1 MVLPRSSYSPTFM
14 RVEPS
19 RGPREVVLAIGSQA
33 ILRPPAARGDRITLT
48 ADDGTTALATV
59 KAGAAVEITAWR
71 PRRSG
76 PALYR
81 VRTRS
86 SGKEGWTTA
95 SSLERVPLPP
105 SPKTPATVAKRVAT
119 TKSSKPS
126 HGGGRVR

>member
-1 MVLPRSSYSPTFM
+1 MVLPRSSYSPPFM

-19 RGPREVVLAIGSQA
+19 RGPKEAVLAIGSQA
-33 ILRPPAARGDRITLT
+33 TLRAPAAGGDRITLT

-86 SGKEGWTTA
+86 GGKEGWTTA
-95 SSLERVPLPP
+95 SSLERAPLPP

-119 TKSSKPS
+119 TKSVKPS
-126 HGGGRVR
+126 HSGGRVR

>member
-1 MVLPRSSYSPTFM
+1 MVLPRSSYSPPF
-14 RVEPS
+14 RHVEPS
-19 RGPREVVLAIGSQA
+19 RGPREGVLAIGSQA
-33 ILRPPAARGDRITLT
+33 ILRPPAAGGERITLT

-86 SGKEGWTTA
+86 GGKEGWTTA
-95 SSLERVPLPP
+95 SNLERVPPP
-105 SPKTPATVAKRVAT
+105 SSPKTPATVAKRVAT
-119 TKSSKPS
+119 PKSAKPS

>member
-1 MVLPRSSYSPTFM
+1 MVVPRSPYSPQFM
-14 RVEPS
+14 RAEAS
-19 RGPREVVLAIGSQA
+19 RGPKEAVLAIGSQA
-33 ILRPPAARGDRITLT
+33 VLRAPAAGGDRVTLT
-48 ADDGTTALATV
+48 TDDGTTALATV

-95 SSLERVPLPP
+95 SSLERGPVPP

-119 TKSSKPS
+119 TKSVKPS
-126 HGGGRVR
+126 HSGGRGR